1 MIGIF
6 GGTFDPI
13 HVGHLRPALDCL
25 QLLGLAEVRFV
36 PLNVAVHRAQP
47 KASSQLRL
55 AMLEAAIA
63 DQPGFVADAREL
75 ARPGGSYSYDT
86 LRSLRAELGA
96 NRPLCLLI
104 GADAF
109 AGFLDWHRPLDILE
123 LAHLVVMQRPGH
135 GAMPDL
141 ALRALYLDRGC
152 DGPADLMVA
161 PGGRILFQSVTQ
173 MDVSSSLVRQLI
185 ADGRSPRYLLPES
198 VIELIERE
206 RLYR

>member
-25 QLLGLAEVRFV
+25 QLLGLAEVRFI
-36 PLNVAVHRAQP
+36 PLKVAVHRAQP
-47 KASSQLRL
+47 AASPALRL

-63 DQPGFVADAREL
+63 GQTGFVADAREL

-86 LRSLRAELGA
+86 LLSLRAELGQE
-96 NRPLCLLI
+96 RPLCLLI

-109 AGFLDWHRPLDILE
+109 GGFLHWYRPLDILG
-123 LAHLVVMQRPGH
+123 LAHLVVMQRPGQVP
-135 GAMPDL
+135 APDP
-141 ALRALYLDRGC
+141 AVRALYRERGC
-152 DGPADLMVA
+152 DAAAELAAV
-161 PGGRILFQSVTQ
+161 PGGRILFQTVTQ
-173 MDVSSSLVRQLI
+173 MDVSSSLVRELI
-185 ADGRSPRYLLPES
+185 AAGRSPRYLLPEP
-198 VIELIERE
+198 VIAIIERE